1 MSRFNRPPFNLADLQ
16 GKTVEEQT
24 RLQSD
29 WWGDDKDREAYLDA
43 LNGDVTWIHSRAQV
57 EDDPA
62 PPRKPPPR
70 QGHAKVALISSK
82 ADVTTALSHPD
93 KFGNIPYAELGGAS
107 FMLALDPLPAGSG
120 GTDWHGEQQRVALA
134 AIGTLNVAQLR
145 QAADCA
151 VKQAEILSL
160 QGPNFDLADFAEQAA
175 LRYFGLLFGF
185 STGDHVILEDAARR
199 GYRALQ
205 YLIVGRHFTSEPT
218 TLPAAQQALA
228 RLSTRCSA
236 LMDEY
241 ARLERSPRKP
251 PRPTGAPPA
260 NFNWPDGVQPWA
272 DLQLSGLGDPLLRIL
287 PGLAGKLSGQ
297 DLCSLVGGLLVGTVG
312 NVRTSLC
319 LMLEQLFLP
328 ANETL
333 MRDLRNL
340 AYDDT
345 APLPARWSTA
355 LHALM
360 AKAPPVPFLPRRA
373 LNPVPMQGATV
384 DAGIDCIIAI
394 RPSTDAGCPWGNP
407 GMASPA
413 THACL
418 GQGLIEPLLVALL
431 QRTVKLPGLE
441 QRLDP
446 LDGQALAPERLWGM
460 GCSRYLLH
468 YRRDKVLKQQP
479 LIVVMRIKAPVA
491 ENAERLRHVISG
503 GAPRIKWAL
512 DNSSHVHMAWFEFM
526 ENDSLLAL
534 RTVYDGDFDAYIQH
548 FALKDGDLFDQLFE
562 CIEGAPP
569 MPVAEHPNEF
579 VETIRRYNR
588 APAAGFFYCAYPRT
602 EVTRI
607 PK

>member
-1 MSRFNRPPFNLADLQ
+1 MSRFNRPPFNLNDLQ
-16 GKTVEEQT
+16 GKTVEGQT

-29 WWGDDKDREAYLDA
+29 WWGDDKDREAYLLA
-43 LNGDVTWIHSRAQV
+43 LNGNVTWIHSRAQV

-62 PPRKPPPR
+62 PPRKPPPK

-82 ADVTTALSHPD
+82 ADVETALSRPNL
-93 KFGNIPYAELGGAS
+93 FGNIPYAELGGAS
-107 FMLALDPLPAGSG
+107 FMLALDPSPAGPG
-120 GTDWHGEQQRVALA
+120 QTDWHGEQRKVAAA
-134 AIGTLNVAQLR
+134 AIATLPAPQLR
-145 QAADCA
+145 NAADCA
-151 VKQAEILSL
+151 VQQAAILSL

-185 STGDHVILEDAARR
+185 ATSDHAILEEAARR
-199 GYRALQ
+199 GYRGLQ
-205 YLIVGRHFTSEPT
+205 YLIIGRHFTSEPT
-218 TLPAAQQALA
+218 TMPAAQQALA

-241 ARLERSPRKP
+241 AGLVRSPRKP
-251 PRPTGAPPA
+251 PRPTGSPPTD
-260 NFNWPDGVQPWA
+260 FNWPDGVQPWA
-272 DLQLSGLGDPLLRIL
+272 DLHLSGLGDPLLRSL
-287 PGLAGKLSGQ
+287 PDLAGTLNGQ
-297 DLCSLVGGLLVGTVG
+297 DLCSLVTGLLVGTVG
-312 NVRTSLC
+312 NVRTTLC
-319 LMLEQLFLP
+319 LMLEQLLQ
-328 ANETL
+328 ATAAGQL
-333 MRDLRNL
+333 QALRNL
-340 AYDDT
+340 GYD
-345 APLPARWSTA
+345 PLVQPPAGWLNA
-355 LHALM
+355 IHALM
-360 AKAPPVPFLPRRA
+360 AQAPPVPFLPRRT
-373 LNPVPMQGATV
+373 LKEVGLQGDTV
-384 DAGIDCIIAI
+384 KPDTDCIIAI
-394 RPSTDAGCPWGNP
+394 RPSADIGCPWGHP
-407 GMASPA
+407 KMPTPA

-446 LDGQALAPERLWGM
+446 LDGEPLAPERLWGM
-460 GCSRYLLH
+460 GCSRYLLR

-491 ENAERLRHVISG
+491 ENAERLRRVISG

-526 ENDSLLAL
+526 ENDTVLAL

-569 MPVAEHPNEF
+569 MPVSEHPNEF
-579 VETIRRYNR
+579 VETIRRFNR
-588 APAAGFFYCAYPRT
+588 APAAGFFYCAYPAT
-602 EVTRI
+602 EVNRI